1 MVMKGEQFP
10 ADLVLLASSSR
21 WILRIS
27 TRLGYA
33 VLLNMRRIYAHQSD
47 ICGICGRCASADVF
61 AWPTLISTFH
71 MIKLNF

>member
-27 TRLGYA
+27 TRDGYA
-33 VLLNMRRIYAHQSD
+33 VLLNIRRSNICAAYMRINPTYAEYAEGAHRQMYLH
-47 ICGICGRCASADVF
+47 GQ
-61 AWPTLISTFH
+61 P
-71 MIKLNF
+71 